1 MSNLRHWLWLSTRG
15 PAPGMYA
22 ARVLEHFGTP
32 EGAYYA
38 DSAAYGQIP
47 GIPGTV
53 RQALEDKDLTPAE
66 TILAKCKEQGIWIL
80 TMQDAAYPQRLRQ
93 LESAP
98 CVLYGKGTLPQLD
111 HLPVVAIVGARKAS
125 PYGVMA
131 ARQFGLALARQG
143 ILVVSGSAYGVDA
156 AALNGALR
164 SGGEV
169 VSVLGNGIDV
179 TYPAGHEDLYAD
191 VAAAGALLSEYPP
204 GTPPAGAHFPV
215 RNRLIAGLSLGVL
228 VVEGT
233 ETSGALITARW
244 ALEAGRDVFAV
255 PGGIDA
261 PLSRGPNGLIRRG
274 EAKLVQDAWDIVEE
288 YRALF
293 PDTLQGKTPGA
304 PHSPDP
310 ADPGDAGAP
319 TPSAGG
325 DSRPGGETPQE
336 AGDPFAGPRAPA
348 GGRFPAKAG
357 HRPPPGGGGADRGPA
372 GGAPSAAG
380 GEAAVCRGVGGGRG
394 HPCPA
399 GAVRLDPSP
408 DPPVGGRGGPPVFY
422 PGGTTRRIVTSGSGR
437 MRP

>member
-164 SGGEV
+164 GGGEV

-274 EAKLVQDAWDIVEE
+274 EAKLVQDVWDIVEE

-293 PDTLQGKTPGA
+293 PDTLQGKTPLA
-304 PHSPDP
+304 PPTAQTRLTQGMPVPQPLPPEEVP
-310 ADPGDAGAP
+310 APAEKRRRKPETAAP
-319 TPSAGG
+319 VPEPPQE
-325 DSRPGGETPQE
+325 DVSRPKLVIDPRKEEGALTEDQLVVLRALQGEKRLSAE
-336 AGDPFAGPRAPA
+336 ELVE
-348 GGRFPAKAG
+348 
-357 HRPPPGGGGADRGPA
+357 
-372 GGAPSAAG
+372 AAG
-380 GEAAVCRGVGGGRG
+380 IPARRVLSALTLLQIRQLVEEEGR
-394 HPCPA
+394 
-399 GAVRLDPSP
+399 RFST
-408 DPPVGGRGGPPVFY
+408 PVELQEE
-422 PGGTTRRIVTSGSGR
+422 S
-437 MRP
+437 

>member
-15 PAPGMYA
+15 PGPGMYA

-156 AALNGALR
+156 AALNGALP
-164 SGGEV
+164 
-169 VSVLGNGIDV
+169 IFI
-179 TYPAGHEDLYAD
+179 P
-191 VAAAGALLSEYPP
+191 
-204 GTPPAGAHFPV
+204 
-215 RNRLIAGLSLGVL
+215 SL
-228 VVEGT
+228 
-233 ETSGALITARW
+233 
-244 ALEAGRDVFAV
+244 
-255 PGGIDA
+255 
-261 PLSRGPNGLIRRG
+261 
-274 EAKLVQDAWDIVEE
+274 
-288 YRALF
+288 
-293 PDTLQGKTPGA
+293 
-304 PHSPDP
+304 
-310 ADPGDAGAP
+310 
-319 TPSAGG
+319 
-325 DSRPGGETPQE
+325 
-336 AGDPFAGPRAPA
+336 
-348 GGRFPAKAG
+348 
-357 HRPPPGGGGADRGPA
+357 
-372 GGAPSAAG
+372 
-380 GEAAVCRGVGGGRG
+380 
-394 HPCPA
+394 
-399 GAVRLDPSP
+399 
-408 DPPVGGRGGPPVFY
+408 
-422 PGGTTRRIVTSGSGR
+422 
-437 MRP
+437 

>member
-125 PYGVMA
+125 PYGV
-131 ARQFGLALARQG
+131 
-143 ILVVSGSAYGVDA
+143 DA

-164 SGGEV
+164 GGGEV

-293 PDTLQGKTPGA
+293 PDTLQGKTPLA
-304 PHSPDP
+304 PPTAQTRLTQGMPVPQPLPPEEVP
-310 ADPGDAGAP
+310 APAEKRRRKP
-319 TPSAGG
+319 ETPSPVPEPPQE
-325 DSRPGGETPQE
+325 DVSRPKLVIDPRQEEGALTEDQLVVLRALQGEKRLSAE
-336 AGDPFAGPRAPA
+336 ELVE
-348 GGRFPAKAG
+348 
-357 HRPPPGGGGADRGPA
+357 
-372 GGAPSAAG
+372 AAG
-380 GEAAVCRGVGGGRG
+380 IPARRVLSALTLLQIRQLVEEEGR
-394 HPCPA
+394 
-399 GAVRLDPSP
+399 RFST
-408 DPPVGGRGGPPVFY
+408 PVELQEE
-422 PGGTTRRIVTSGSGR
+422 S
-437 MRP
+437 

>member
-47 GIPGTV
+47 GSPGTV

-164 SGGEV
+164 GGGEV

-293 PDTLQGKTPGA
+293 PDTLQGKTPLA
-304 PHSPDP
+304 PPTAQTRLTQGMPVPQPLPPEEVP
-310 ADPGDAGAP
+310 APAEKRRRKP
-319 TPSAGG
+319 ETPSPVPEPPQE
-325 DSRPGGETPQE
+325 DVSRPKLVIDPRQEEGALTEDQLVVLRALQGEKRLSAE
-336 AGDPFAGPRAPA
+336 ELVE
-348 GGRFPAKAG
+348 
-357 HRPPPGGGGADRGPA
+357 
-372 GGAPSAAG
+372 AAG
-380 GEAAVCRGVGGGRG
+380 IPARRVLSALTLLQIRQLVEEEGR
-394 HPCPA
+394 
-399 GAVRLDPSP
+399 RFST
-408 DPPVGGRGGPPVFY
+408 PVELQEE
-422 PGGTTRRIVTSGSGR
+422 S
-437 MRP
+437 